1 MSVQFF
7 RRRWSVGWHKDCP
20 HGPRRSL
27 QEMVDL
33 MLKDLKQTH
42 SFSVD
47 AGAFDSWCIT
57 SMNSAESHYWS
68 MKPEF
73 CQWSSTKCSNSK
85 GATTSYL
92 PIQEFN
98 CFKWL
103 SRVHCKCRF
112 LLGKKAER
120 HSNCPLHSANT
131 PQIESSPSLCM
142 CFLVWLLAWHE
153 SPSIPQA
160 KCWNTCQ
167 LEVLSCNCCHASAV
181 FAPFRHSH
189 AHS

>member
-1 MSVQFF
+1 
-7 RRRWSVGWHKDCP
+7 
-20 HGPRRSL
+20 
-27 QEMVDL
+27 
-33 MLKDLKQTH
+33 LKQTH

-73 CQWSSTKCSNSK
+73 CQWSSTKCSNSN

-120 HSNCPLHSANT
+120 HSTAHCIQPTCHRLKIHQACVCVFLFDCLHDMSHLQSLKQSAET
-131 PQIESSPSLCM
+131 HVS
-142 CFLVWLLAWHE
+142 
-153 SPSIPQA
+153 
-160 KCWNTCQ
+160 
-167 LEVLSCNCCHASAV
+167 
-181 FAPFRHSH
+181 
-189 AHS
+189 